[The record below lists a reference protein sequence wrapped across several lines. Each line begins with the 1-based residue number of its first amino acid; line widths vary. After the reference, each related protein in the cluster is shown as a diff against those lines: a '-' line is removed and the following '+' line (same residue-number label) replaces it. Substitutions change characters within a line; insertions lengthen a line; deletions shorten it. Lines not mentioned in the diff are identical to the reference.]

1 MTRRDLGAEI
11 LVQATPL
18 FIAHGYHGLSMRQIA
33 EAVGVTKAA
42 LYYHFQDKEA
52 LFLAV
57 LGAHLEKVEE
67 VIRQVQAEGQSS
79 RQRIRLLVRRLL
91 MLPAERRAVIRLAS
105 QEIAQVSPAAQRAFW
120 ETYHERFIDLIQAI
134 LAEGIASADLRPL
147 DPALATWTLLGM
159 MHPYLYSAYADE
171 VTLSETD
178 IEQMLTIYLDGI
190 SNPPQERAD
199 PGRPD

>member
-1 MTRRDLGAEI
+1 
-11 LVQATPL
+11 
-18 FIAHGYHGLSMRQIA
+18 MRQIA

-105 QEIAQVSPAAQRAFW
+105 QEIAQVSPAARRMFW
-120 ETYHERFIDLIQAI
+120 ETYHEEFIDLIQAI
-134 LAEGIASADLRPL
+134 LAEGIGSGDLRPL

-171 VTLSETD
+171 VTLSEAV

-190 SNPPQERAD
+190 SNPPHEAAA
-199 PGRPD
+199 PGAPE

>member
-1 MTRRDLGAEI
+1 MTRRDLRTEI

-33 EAVGVTKAA
+33 EAAGVTKAA

-57 LGAHLEKVEE
+57 LGAHLEKVGE
-67 VIRQVQAEGQSS
+67 VIREVQAEGHTC
-79 RQRIRLLVRRLL
+79 RERIRLLVRRLL

-105 QEIAQVSPAAQRAFW
+105 QEIAQVSPTARRAFW

-134 LAEGIASADLRPL
+134 LAEGVDSGELRPL

-159 MHPYLYSAYADE
+159 MHPYLYSTHVDG
-171 VTLSETD
+171 VTLSETV
-178 IEQMLTIYLDGI
+178 IEQMLTIYLDGLA
-190 SNPPQERAD
+190 NPQQAMAESH
-199 PGRPD
+199 